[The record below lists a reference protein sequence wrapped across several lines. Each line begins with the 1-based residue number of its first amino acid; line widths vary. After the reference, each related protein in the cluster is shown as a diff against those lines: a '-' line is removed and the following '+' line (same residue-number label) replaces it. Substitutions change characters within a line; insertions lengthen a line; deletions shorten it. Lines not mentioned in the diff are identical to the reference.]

1 MEHMFSCDQ
10 VIVQTINSEQKGAG
24 GIIGIIM
31 LTGAVPRW
39 VLSSHTITVTL
50 SGIRSSIKLNQF
62 KRKSKDV
69 EKTQITMEEDAVG
82 RCYNIIKLW
91 VNPFQKN
98 ENIVGSSSQ
107 VVAPLNA
114 LGDLLRAEKI
124 GKSCFKEFLKNR
136 IETNNVEFYAPI
148 RKLKLHTFDKR
159 SAQTNIKLKK
169 NGVAIKSDRE
179 TFPRLLV
186 IQKNRNISLKEVIQ
200 FELSPTPLS
209 LSNPDSSTTLRK
221 AAKTELF
228 KHLKSIS
235 SFVELIEQIIENIHQ
250 TFTTA

>member
-1 MEHMFSCDQ
+1 
-10 VIVQTINSEQKGAG
+10 
-24 GIIGIIM
+24 
-31 LTGAVPRW
+31 
-39 VLSSHTITVTL
+39 
-50 SGIRSSIKLNQF
+50 
-62 KRKSKDV
+62 
-69 EKTQITMEEDAVG
+69 MEEDAVG

-169 NGVAIKSDRE
+169 KGVAIKSDRE